1 MSLPAAPAF
10 HDLSRADAPAQ
21 LAELARGHL
30 SAAGQVQVGVCL
42 RMLAAVD
49 TRLGWRPPG
58 AGAGRF
64 TSARKAGVGA
74 GPGLD
79 GVGHGPPARG

>member
-49 TRLGWRPPG
+49 AGLGWRPPG
-58 AGAGRF
+58 AGCWPPPGSCA
-64 TSARKAGVGA
+64 ARRSSLSPSTAS
-74 GPGLD
+74 
-79 GVGHGPPARG
+79 GHSPRWR